1 VTVTTKADR
10 EYRVGRLALVAA
22 FIRRDWAIAVSYK
35 LPFIFDQVQAVF
47 SLLLVYFLAKLING
61 APSLKGVGG
70 DAGYFGYAVVG
81 LTLLNVL
88 TVTLIT
94 FSERL
99 RTDQTTGTLEAVLAT
114 PTPSWLAILASAS
127 YELLYAIVSA
137 AVLLLAAVTLFGL
150 RFNVDIGGAALAVV
164 ALLVSVAAF
173 ASFGVAYAA
182 FVMIFKKGSNILNL
196 VGGFLALFSGVYFP
210 TSLLPGPVR
219 LVAKTLPLT
228 QGITVMREIL
238 LSGQYPWSQI
248 AILAVT
254 GAVLLPCSLF
264 VLDRAI
270 NRARRGGTLGQY

>member
-1 VTVTTKADR
+1 VPTKADR

-22 FIRRDWAIAVSYK
+22 FIRRDWAIALSYK
-35 LPFIFDQVQAVF
+35 LPFVFDQVQSIF
-47 SLLLVYFLAKLING
+47 NLLLVYFLAKLIRES
-61 APSLKGVGG
+61 PTLKDVGG
-70 DAGYFGYAVVG
+70 KSGYFGYAVVG

-88 TVTLIT
+88 TVALVT

-127 YELLYAIVSA
+127 YELLYAAVSA
-137 AVLLLAAVTLFGL
+137 AMLLLAAVTIFGL
-150 RFNVDIGGAALAVV
+150 RFDVNLGGAALAVV
-164 ALLVSVAAF
+164 ALLVSVVAF
-173 ASFGVAYAA
+173 ASLGVGYAA

-196 VGGFLALFSGVYFP
+196 FGGGLALFSGVYFP
-210 TSLLPGPVR
+210 TTLLPGPVR
-219 LVAKTLPLT
+219 LVAKALPLT

-238 LSGQYPWSQI
+238 LSGQYPWGEI
-248 AILAVT
+248 GILAVT
-254 GAVLLPCSLF
+254 GVCLLPCSLF